1 MRGGARADTRV
12 DLILQKWL
20 DWAEIDVIRSPHE
33 RELRRLGAQAG
44 IEAGGAGRCRDGL
57 VGDPAQSVWAPS
69 AIAVF
74 FVTQQT
80 PDSGTSPGRDPARLI
95 YRLFSVHIPTYP
107 PPAPP
112 QINATITTTP
122 APAPRRHAM
131 AAIVTPDDAEYLL
144 LRDELFQDAARDQRI
159 HHWISSQYDFALS
172 ELELDDA
179 AGKCGALPPS
189 RADSPLLGFGDAYT
203 SANTSRASSLDA
215 ECPSYDPLFFT
226 PTTRSEGEHE
236 RALTAA
242 EAEFEDAERERAL
255 KHLIAEMH
263 SGRAFPGPA
272 REKALPALPHATP
285 HASPARSRTS
295 LAHGHKRASRMPSI
309 SSTLS
314 ALPAEPVPA
323 LPSCTTPTPGLR
335 ISTSRS
341 RTTTLA
347 FTPPVSPAAWTHTSP
362 PGTPALSFSSPPVS
376 PATTRFSRRTGSI
389 ESALNAGMATL
400 SDDDDEYAEYGRAL
414 AASFDYPAQQHL
426 GVGAAGASQS
436 RWSLG
441 SSVLP
446 SEPPAEPSTR
456 RRLKSLISLLS
467 PHPMPAALAP
477 EDDNTPAPAPAPAPK
492 LKSKSSLAS
501 LGYHRRSQLPPP
513 RDAPP
518 TPTIPTTT
526 LAAAFPSVMPLPPI
540 AQSPA
545 SPTFPSPPPPK
556 LRASTSTPMLA
567 LPTPTP
573 IQTPPP
579 SPPRKHSLLAA
590 LRLKRAKKSKK
601 RTLVLSAP
609 AEAHPALLAWCRDFG
624 EVSAFR
630 ADAEGGGD
638 VHVEFASA
646 RVAETVCR
654 VRGEVCVG
662 GWSVRMG
669 WF

>member
-1 MRGGARADTRV
+1 MQICDRG
-12 DLILQKWL
+12 
-20 DWAEIDVIRSPHE
+20 
-33 RELRRLGAQAG
+33 
-44 IEAGGAGRCRDGL
+44 
-57 VGDPAQSVWAPS
+57 
-69 AIAVF
+69 F

-80 PDSGTSPGRDPARLI
+80 PDSGSSPGRDPARLI

-272 REKALPALPHATP
+272 REKVRLAPPRAPVLDLPRIQALPALPHATP
-285 HASPARSRTS
+285 HASPGRSRTS

-314 ALPAEPVPA
+314 ALHAEPVPA

-400 SDDDDEYAEYGRAL
+400 SDDEYAEYGRAL
-414 AASFDYPAQQHL
+414 AASFDYPHSTGGQHL

-446 SEPPAEPSTR
+446 ASEPPAEPSTR

-467 PHPMPAALAP
+467 PHPLPAALAP
-477 EDDNTPAPAPAPAPK
+477 ADDAAPTPAPAPK

-501 LGYHRRSQLPPP
+501 LGYHRRSALPPA

-518 TPTIPTTT
+518 TPTLPTTT

-545 SPTFPSPPPPK
+545 SPTFPSPPPPPK

-567 LPTPTP
+567 LPAAP
-573 IQTPPP
+573 TPPP

-609 AEAHPALLAWCRDFG
+609 SEAHPALLAWCRDFG

-630 ADAEGGGD
+630 ADGDGGD